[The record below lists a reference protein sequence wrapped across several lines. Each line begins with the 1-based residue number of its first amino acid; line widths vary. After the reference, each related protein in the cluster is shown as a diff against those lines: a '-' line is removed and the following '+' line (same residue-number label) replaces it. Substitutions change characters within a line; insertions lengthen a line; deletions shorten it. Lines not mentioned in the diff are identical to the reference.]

1 VSNVFKARRQT
12 KGLNVFVRKNF
23 FFRNDAYKK
32 KLLTLATVE
41 AAMHITLMKNP
52 KQRATSFL
60 RTNVFDPP
68 SFQGDWNIDPTE
80 FLGTRTW

>member
-1 VSNVFKARRQT
+1 MNEI
-12 KGLNVFVRKNF
+12 
-23 FFRNDAYKK
+23 YKK
-32 KLLTLATVE
+32 KQLTLATVE

-68 SFQGDWNIDPTE
+68 SFQGDYGIWIQQNFEVYEYILWRGKMHLAA
-80 FLGTRTW
+80 FLQEYL